1 MSQSTN
7 TNAQPINPNVTPV
20 GPGGVP
26 GMLLRRVLMVCT
38 GGFAF
43 PNSFVEG
50 MDLTAIQ
57 KKTQGVLYDK
67 DKGAESKARF

>member
-1 MSQSTN
+1 MNQSPN
-7 TNAQPINPNVTPV
+7 PNAQSLNPNVTPV
-20 GPGGVP
+20 GAGGLP
-26 GMLLRRVLMVCT
+26 GMILRRVLTVCT

-57 KKTQGVLYDK
+57 KKTQGILYDK
-67 DKGAESKARF
+67 DKGSDSKSRF

>member
-1 MSQSTN
+1 MEQS
-7 TNAQPINPNVTPV
+7 PNPNVTPL
-20 GPGGVP
+20 GPGGFP
-26 GMLLRRVLMVCT
+26 GLILRRLLMVCT

-57 KKTQGVLYDK
+57 KKNQGILYDK
-67 DKGAESKARF
+67 DKGSASKSRF